1 MAQLEYGDYYKFL
14 ASAGIAL
21 LAGAVVVP
29 WMFLREPFDL
39 ALEASKITLF
49 TPEAQNIIHTRQ
61 HLIAVA
67 VHCMP
72 YASGAMAV
80 AGGVLT
86 GLGLYP
92 WRLRQSVRDKGED
105 LQNEKLSKE
114 LTDMSPKQ
122 IETKAK
128 NDLEDA
134 DESEPALTAVQPHLT
149 LSAVLAVEQALL
161 SRIGSCLG
169 SSMKV
174 LTHQRL
180 GNVEYDAI
188 VRPRTRQRII
198 VEIKYIRKGFNRGWL
213 SETFSNLASRM
224 ALYSKT
230 FDEETYGVLIVVI
243 ATSHSPLARKVL
255 ELSHEVRESDASRLD
270 RIRVE
275 TIYEADIATISCS
288 QLKTLVIGSK
298 E

>member
-39 ALEASKITLF
+39 ALEASKIALL
-49 TPEAQNIIHTRQ
+49 TPEAQSIIHTRQ
-61 HLIAVA
+61 HLIALA
-67 VHCMP
+67 VRSMP
-72 YASGAMAV
+72 YASGAMAI
-80 AGGVLT
+80 AGSVLT

-105 LQNEKLSKE
+105 LQNEKLTKE
-114 LTDMSPKQ
+114 LRDMSPEQ

-134 DESEPALTAVQPHLT
+134 DEPETSLVAVQPRLEV
-149 LSAVLAVEQALL
+149 SKVLAVEQGLL
-161 SRIGSCLG
+161 SRIGTCLG

-174 LTHQRL
+174 LTNQRL
-180 GNVEYDAI
+180 GSVEYDAI
-188 VRPRTRQRII
+188 VRPRARQRII

-213 SETFSNLASRM
+213 SETFSNLESRM

-230 FDEETYGVLIVVI
+230 FDEGTHGLLIVVI
-243 ATSHSPLARKVL
+243 ATSHSPLSRKVM
-255 ELSHEVRESDASRLD
+255 ELSEDIRRSDSSRLE

-275 TIYEADIATISCS
+275 TIYEADIATMSCG
-288 QLKTLVIGSK
+288 QVRALVMGSS